1 MGYAAVNLQQGIR
14 RVVLSQ
20 ALLTV
25 VVATG
30 IWVTRGTFD
39 AGSAG

>member
-14 RVVLSQ
+14 GVVLSQ
-20 ALLTV
+20 ALLTL

-30 IWVTRGTFD
+30 MWVTRGTFD
-39 AGSAG
+39 AVSAC

>member
-14 RVVLSQ
+14 WVMLSQ
-20 ALLTV
+20 ALLTLL
-25 VVATG
+25 VAID

-39 AGSAG
+39 AVSAG

>member
-20 ALLTV
+20 ALLTLV
-25 VVATG
+25 VGTG

-39 AGSAG
+39 AAAAG